1 MTALPRAFLDTPI
14 AHRGFHD
21 RSAGRV
27 ENSRSAFEA
36 AIEAGFG
43 IELDVQMSRDG
54 KPVVFHDATL
64 DRLTAFSG
72 PVRERSAQELSGI
85 PLTGGEDTIERLD
98 VVLERIG
105 DRAPVLIEI
114 KDQTGLPGT
123 DIAALDQVTG
133 WVVRNAVEA
142 HGSRAALMSFNP
154 SYISALSW
162 LGPEIPRGLI
172 GMEFDEPHLS
182 DQENAA
188 LTDYAEF
195 ESSGSSFISHDRKS
209 LDAPAVARLKAKGV
223 PVLTW
228 TIRSPAEEAAAR
240 RIADNITFEG
250 YTPGA

>member
-1 MTALPRAFLDTPI
+1 MTALPPAFLDTPI

-21 RSAGRV
+21 RTAGRV

-54 KPVVFHDATL
+54 VPVVFHDPTL

-72 PVRERSAQELSGI
+72 PVRERSAQELSGM
-85 PLTGGEDTIERLD
+85 PLAGGKDTIEPLD
-98 VVLERIG
+98 VVLEAIG

-123 DIAALDQVTG
+123 DVAALDQATG
-133 WVVRNAVEA
+133 RVVSDAVKA
-142 HGSRAALMSFNP
+142 HGCRTAIMSFNP
-154 SYISALSW
+154 SYIAALSW

-172 GMEFDEPHLS
+172 GMAFNEPHLS
-182 DQENAA
+182 AEENAA
-188 LTDYAEF
+188 LADYEEF

-228 TIRSPAEEAAAR
+228 TVRSPAEEAAAR